1 MPLMRHV
8 RPSSSGHAG
17 EASVATV
24 GALEKEAEELET
36 EVNKLISG
44 PSRRGALESEKEAFI
59 ADILK
64 FKAVVDAWKT
74 KINEKEQALGSL
86 EKELEAKVSDTERS
100 AAEVQDLL
108 KQVDAQ
114 PVNVRGMDRMR
125 REMQVI
131 EDDIANAEKGK
142 AALEDKVWEVEAKLV
157 TKLEELAEQCN
168 QALKKYERVAASPI
182 FS

>member
-1 MPLMRHV
+1 M
-8 RPSSSGHAG
+8 
-17 EASVATV
+17 
-24 GALEKEAEELET
+24 
-36 EVNKLISG
+36 
-44 PSRRGALESEKEAFI
+44 
-59 ADILK
+59 
-64 FKAVVDAWKT
+64 
-74 KINEKEQALGSL
+74 
-86 EKELEAKVSDTERS
+86 SDTERS

-114 PVNVRGMDRMR
+114 PVDVRGMDRMR
-125 REMQVI
+125 REMQAI